1 MLIISNLIT
10 YNKLVKKLG
19 LFLIAFFIV
28 LQPSAFGHDEKND
41 IENKKFN
48 GIENYDVITISQ
60 PGVLYYSVTN
70 QILES
75 VKNLDSNV
83 TFIGRANVGLEKI
96 IDINNVET
104 LSTNPDYL
112 YSLSVKSIESKYADL
127 FYTDEITKLIKENKI
142 IISKLTAEQYSVNI
156 GDKLVLVGMNE
167 IITEVEVGEIIPDS
181 EIGWFEAVV
190 SKDVGYELGINR
202 NIQAIIWDSKVTE
215 NHFVEIYKNIKY
227 KQLRVTFRDSKP
239 NKNWVLPTALVKN
252 YFGDFQIK
260 EKDGTWI
267 IVEPAWRNENI
278 ERKEMPI
285 IGRATC
291 NKIMWKPLLGALNQV
306 IDEGLE
312 NTLYKEEFQK
322 SGGCYAPRRINRF
335 NAGGSISRHAW
346 GIAIDI
352 NVKSGY
358 HPRVVEIFNEWGFAW
373 GGTWTSPDEMHFEL
387 RDLSPSVP

>member
-1 MLIISNLIT
+1 M
-10 YNKLVKKLG
+10 KKLG

-28 LQPSAFGHDEKND
+28 LQPSAFGHDGEND
-41 IENKKFN
+41 IENKKLFN

-70 QILES
+70 QIIES

-142 IISKLTAEQYSVNI
+142 IISNLTAEQYSVNI

-167 IITEVEVGEIIPDS
+167 IITEVEVGEIISDS

-227 KQLRVTFRDSKP
+227 KQLRVTFRDAKP

-267 IVEPAWRNENI
+267 IIEPAWRTENI

-352 NVKSGY
+352 NVKSEY

-387 RDLSPSVP
+387 RDVSPSVP

>member
-1 MLIISNLIT
+1 M
-10 YNKLVKKLG
+10 KKLG

-28 LQPSAFGHDEKND
+28 LQPSAFGHDGEND

-60 PGVLYYSVTN
+60 PGVLYYSVTD

-142 IISKLTAEQYSVNI
+142 IISKLTADQYSVNI

-227 KQLRVTFRDSKP
+227 KQLRVTFRDAKP

-267 IVEPAWRNENI
+267 IVEPAWRNKNI

>member
-1 MLIISNLIT
+1 M
-10 YNKLVKKLG
+10 KKLG

-28 LQPSAFGHDEKND
+28 LQPSAFGHDGEND
-41 IENKKFN
+41 IENKKLFN

-70 QILES
+70 QIIES

-167 IITEVEVGEIIPDS
+167 IITEVEVGEIISDS

-227 KQLRVTFRDSKP
+227 KQIRVTFRDAKP

-267 IVEPAWRNENI
+267 IIEPAWRTENI

-387 RDLSPSVP
+387 RDVSPSVP

>member
-1 MLIISNLIT
+1 M
-10 YNKLVKKLG
+10 KKLG

-28 LQPSAFGHDEKND
+28 LQPSAFGHDGEND
-41 IENKKFN
+41 IENKKLFN

-70 QILES
+70 QIIES

-167 IITEVEVGEIIPDS
+167 IITEVEVGEIISDS

-227 KQLRVTFRDSKP
+227 KQLRVTFRDAKP

-267 IVEPAWRNENI
+267 IIEPAWRNENI

-352 NVKSGY
+352 NVKSEY

-387 RDLSPSVP
+387 RDVSPSVP

>member
-1 MLIISNLIT
+1 M
-10 YNKLVKKLG
+10 KKLG

-28 LQPSAFGHDEKND
+28 LQPSAFGHDGEND
-41 IENKKFN
+41 IENKKLFN

-60 PGVLYYSVTN
+60 PGVLYYTVTN
-70 QILES
+70 QIIES

-167 IITEVEVGEIIPDS
+167 IITEVEVGEIISDS

-215 NHFVEIYKNIKY
+215 NHFVEIYKNIKS
-227 KQLRVTFRDSKP
+227 KQLRVTFRDVKP

-267 IVEPAWRNENI
+267 IIEPAWRTENI

-387 RDLSPSVP
+387 RDVSPSVP